1 MVSEDFSCFKA
12 VSTSSS
18 SSSIMDLV
26 KQTIVLLVLICS
38 LCCITYG
45 VSNIARHMT
54 TAFGQDSDHRQNNE
68 QADQFILN
76 MTLQEEHTGLPSL
89 RGMSAFERNAL
100 GSVVFS
106 KQLLQEWAEEG
117 QRSSSSNDN
126 STATPSQSESTEE
139 KKIITNSSC
148 DCSICLCSIEEG
160 QLCRRLPLPCGHLF
174 HLGCIDEWLKQS
186 VHCPL
191 CKRSAMHLLM
201 RPEQIVSGSSDG
213 DVRNHQRFL
222 QLIRLAED
230 SDVEQL
236 VRLSAHPEGRLNP
249 YFAPHAI
256 LGSTATAAG
265 GVDATTTTTT
275 TNTTTGYHAVTIDSD
290 DMTAPNGS
298 NEYVSLRATVRS
310 MHRYRRYMLEAALA
324 ASDNESRSSSSSV

>member
-12 VSTSSS
+12 VSSR
-18 SSSIMDLV
+18 SSSILDLV

-54 TAFGQDSDHRQNNE
+54 TAFGQDSDHQQNNE

-117 QRSSSSNDN
+117 QRSSSSND
-126 STATPSQSESTEE
+126 STATPSQSESAEE
-139 KKIITNSSC
+139 KKIMTYSSC
-148 DCSICLCSIEEG
+148 DCSICLCGIEEG

-191 CKRSAMHLLM
+191 CKRSAMLLLM

-256 LGSTATAAG
+256 LGSATTAAG
-265 GVDATTTTTT
+265 GVDAAATA
-275 TNTTTGYHAVTIDSD
+275 TTTGYHAVTIDSD